1 MKISDVEADCC
12 RHSPAAAQGCASAGR
27 LAALAAL
34 NGKLKLQKRQVNY
47 QASTT
52 HRGFR
57 LGIFNFQQA
66 AITKYSHHYNINN
79 TLLGLF

>member
-1 MKISDVEADCC
+1 MLKQIVVVTVQLQ
-12 RHSPAAAQGCASAGR
+12 PAQGCASAGR

-52 HRGFR
+52 HRGCQ
-57 LGIFNFQQA
+57 I
-66 AITKYSHHYNINN
+66 KNI
-79 TLLGLF
+79 

>member
-52 HRGFR
+52 HRGCQ
-57 LGIFNFQQA
+57 I
-66 AITKYSHHYNINN
+66 KNI
-79 TLLGLF
+79 

>member
-1 MKISDVEADCC
+1 MTREIFSSLFTFIISVTFYRYIVKISDVEADCC

-52 HRGFR
+52 HRGCQ
-57 LGIFNFQQA
+57 I
-66 AITKYSHHYNINN
+66 KNI
-79 TLLGLF
+79 